1 MKETASVVMRVDKKL
16 LERIDQKCK
25 SDGFLT
31 RTEYILYL
39 CRNDVAETRA
49 V

>member
-1 MKETASVVMRVDKKL
+1 MKETASVVMRVDKNF

-25 SDGFLT
+25 RDGFLT

-39 CRNDVAETRA
+39 IRNDVAESRA